1 MAMSSSGEDILGRI
15 IRRDAAKAAR
25 GSAILYIVNTV
36 IVILFGFAIFLVGTT
51 TPFLFFFRL
60 SGYELITDS
69 IATAIAIY
77 ALATFLWA
85 RYRQDASRGVH
96 FYVAGFLGL
105 AMGGLLFSWGAWEFL
120 SVGYWLRQYQKS
132 GVARSP
138 RDGGEIVA
146 YGSESLVNKKTSR
159 LVRIGYDY
167 PKKWVYAGVPAAV
180 VGYVLLSLGNS
191 FRGSFWF
198 TIATSLGW
206 ILLID
211 GVSFVAMMLNKRA
224 YLGGFVRLPPDPGSE
239 TQSV

>member
-25 GSAILYIVNTV
+25 GGAILYIVNTV
-36 IVILFGFAIFLVGTT
+36 IVILFGFAIFLVG

-85 RYRQDASRGVH
+85 RYRQNASRGVH

-105 AMGGLLFSWGAWEFL
+105 AVGGLLFSWGAWEFL
-120 SVGYWLRQYQKS
+120 STGYWLRQYQKS

-138 RDGGEIVA
+138 RDNGEIVA

-167 PKKWVYAGVPAAV
+167 PKPWGYVVVPAAV
-180 VGYVLLSLGNS
+180 VGYVLLALGNS

-198 TIATSLGW
+198 TVTTSIGW
-206 ILLID
+206 ILFID
-211 GVSFVAMMLNKRA
+211 GVSFVVMMFTQRA
-224 YLGGFVRLPPDPGSE
+224 YLGGFVRLPPDAGSE

>member
-1 MAMSSSGEDILGRI
+1 MTMSSSGEDVLGRI
-15 IRRDAAKAAR
+15 LSRDVTKAAR
-25 GSAILYIVNTV
+25 EAAILYTVNTG
-36 IVILFGFAIFLVGTT
+36 IVILFDFAIFLVG

-60 SGYELITDS
+60 SGYELIIDS
-69 IATAIAIY
+69 ILTSIAVY

-85 RYRQDASRGVH
+85 RYRQNASRSVH

-120 SVGYWLRQYQKS
+120 SVGCWLRQYQKS

-159 LVRIGYDY
+159 FVRIGYDY
-167 PKKWVYAGVPAAV
+167 PKKWVYAGVPAAA
-180 VGYVLLSLGNS
+180 VGYVLVSLGSS

-198 TIATSLGW
+198 TITTSIGW

-211 GVSFVAMMLNKRA
+211 GVSFVAMMFNQRA
-224 YLGGFVRLPPDPGSE
+224 YLGGFVRLPPDAGSE

>member
-1 MAMSSSGEDILGRI
+1 MAMSSSGEDILGQI

-25 GSAILYIVNTV
+25 GGAILYIVNTV
-36 IVILFGFAIFLVGTT
+36 IVILFGLAIFLVG

-60 SGYELITDS
+60 NGYELITDS

-85 RYRQDASRGVH
+85 RYRQNASRSVH
-96 FYVAGFLGL
+96 FYIAGFLGL
-105 AMGGLLFSWGAWEFL
+105 AMGGLLFSWGAWQFL

-146 YGSESLVNKKTSR
+146 YGSESLVNRKTSR

-167 PKKWVYAGVPAAV
+167 PKKWVYAGVPAAA
-180 VGYVLLSLGNS
+180 VGYVLVSLGNS
-191 FRGSFWF
+191 FRGSLWF
-198 TIATSLGW
+198 TITTSIGW

-211 GVSFVAMMLNKRA
+211 GVSFVAMMFNKRA
-224 YLGGFVRLPPDPGSE
+224 YLGGSVRLPPDAGSE

>member
-1 MAMSSSGEDILGRI
+1 MSSSGEDVLGQI
-15 IRRDAAKAAR
+15 IRRDVAKAAR
-25 GSAILYIVNTV
+25 GGAILYIVNTV
-36 IVILFGFAIFLVGTT
+36 IVIVFDFAIFLVGT
-51 TPFLFFFRL
+51 PFPFFFRL

-69 IATAIAIY
+69 IAIAIAIY

-159 LVRIGYDY
+159 FVRIGYDY
-167 PKKWVYAGVPAAV
+167 PKKWVYAGVPTAA

-198 TIATSLGW
+198 TIMTSIGW

-211 GVSFVAMMLNKRA
+211 GVSFVAMMVNKRA
-224 YLGGFVRLPPDPGSE
+224 SLGGFVRLPPDTGSG
-239 TQSV
+239 T

>member
-1 MAMSSSGEDILGRI
+1 MTMSSSGEDILGRI
-15 IRRDAAKAAR
+15 ISRDAAKAAR
-25 GSAILYIVNTV
+25 GGAILYIVNTV
-36 IVILFGFAIFLVGTT
+36 IVILFGLAIFLVG

-69 IATAIAIY
+69 IATAIATY

-85 RYRQDASRGVH
+85 RYRQNASRGVH
-96 FYVAGFLGL
+96 FYVAGVLGL
-105 AMGGLLFSWGAWEFL
+105 AVGGLLFSWGAWQFL

-138 RDGGEIVA
+138 RDGGEIVS

-167 PKKWVYAGVPAAV
+167 PKKWVYAVVPAAA

-198 TIATSLGW
+198 IITRSIGW
-206 ILLID
+206 ILVID
-211 GVSFVAMMLNKRA
+211 GVSFVVMMFNKRA
-224 YLGGFVRLPPDPGSE
+224 YLGGVVRLPPDAGSE
-239 TQSV
+239 ES

>member
-1 MAMSSSGEDILGRI
+1 MAMSSSGEDVLGRI
-15 IRRDAAKAAR
+15 ISRDVAKAAR
-25 GSAILYIVNTV
+25 EAAILYIVNTAIV
-36 IVILFGFAIFLVGTT
+36 IVFDFAIFLVG

-69 IATAIAIY
+69 IATAITLY

-85 RYRQDASRGVH
+85 RNRQNASRGVH
-96 FYVAGFLGL
+96 FYLAGFLGL
-105 AMGGLLFSWGAWEFL
+105 AVGGLLFSWGGWEFL
-120 SVGYWLRQYQKS
+120 STGYWLRQYQKS
-132 GVARSP
+132 GIARSP

-159 LVRIGYDY
+159 LVKIGYDY
-167 PKKWVYAGVPAAV
+167 PRKWSYVGVPAAV
-180 VGYVLLSLGNS
+180 IGYVLLALGNS

-198 TIATSLGW
+198 TITSRTGW

-211 GVSFVAMMLNKRA
+211 GVSFVAMMVNQRA
-224 YLGGFVRLPPDPGSE
+224 YLRASVRLPPDTGTE